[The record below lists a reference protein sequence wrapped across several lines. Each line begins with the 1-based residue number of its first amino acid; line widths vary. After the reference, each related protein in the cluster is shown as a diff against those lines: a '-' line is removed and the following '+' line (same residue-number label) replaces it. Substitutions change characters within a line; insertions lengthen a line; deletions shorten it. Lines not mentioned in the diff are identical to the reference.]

1 VNDEREYDLERVR
14 ADGWFDRVISG
25 VPALER
31 LCHSV
36 GEPLIALALAAGFR
50 VSSATVERTTG
61 DVSTL
66 AWVRDQPDGTEQ
78 SGSGP
83 PSTLRNEVLATLL
96 GDADPN
102 APLPEKPDADALRAF
117 IGQRYLLLAPL
128 FGLALRRLLVDPDGE
143 ARAVVGHD
151 GIEEIVPVKQLRRF
165 LRARIVDV
173 LQGGRSRAVSIDL
186 EQAAEARV
194 AFDEGRYDEV
204 VGKLAGWV
212 APLMMYHRTPE
223 GAALDASTR
232 ADISRALGVLGR
244 TFHKLG
250 RADES
255 EETLRLAVQYAHDSP
270 AAGEMYRTL
279 ARTMIDDGRF
289 GEAIAPLRRALSVD
303 AEAGATLVDLAR
315 CYVKIGKSV
324 AALACVRQA
333 RDRGADV
340 EAVEK
345 DVRAALGSS
354 VAAFDQLVAKDHT
367 ATASK

>member
-1 VNDEREYDLERVR
+1 
-14 ADGWFDRVISG
+14 VIAG

-31 LCHSV
+31 LCSAV
-36 GEPLIALALAAGFR
+36 GEPLVALALAAGYR
-50 VSSATVERTTG
+50 IASATVDRTTG

-66 AWVRDQPDGTEQ
+66 SWVRDLPDGSEQ
-78 SGSGP
+78 SASGP
-83 PSTLRNEVLATLL
+83 AATLRNEVLAALL

-102 APLPEKPDADALRAF
+102 TPLAVKADADALRAF

-128 FGLALRRLLVDPDGE
+128 FGLALRRLLVSDDGD
-143 ARAVVGHD
+143 ARLVVGHD
-151 GIEEIVPVKQLRRF
+151 GIEEIVPIKQLRRF
-165 LRARIVDV
+165 MRARIVDV
-173 LQGGRSRAVSIDL
+173 LQGGRGRAVSIDL

-204 VGKLAGWV
+204 VGKLASWV

-289 GEAIAPLRRALSVD
+289 AEAIAPLRRALAVQ
-303 AEAGATLVDLAR
+303 AEPAQTLLDLAR
-315 CYVKIGKSV
+315 CYVKTGKAV
-324 AALACVRQA
+324 AALACVRDA
-333 RDRGADV
+333 RSRGAGSDLD
-340 EAVEK
+340 AVETE
-345 DVRAALGSS
+345 VRSALGSS
-354 VAAFDQLVAKDHT
+354 IGPFDALMGTSSGTPAD
-367 ATASK
+367 